1 MSHMNRAMFPHSPR
15 FLPDVRAL
23 AHCHRPPLLLPR
35 CVFARDD
42 RTLTL
47 SLTSRSRRA
56 MHWHEGHG
64 KSVLQGICIRQPAL
78 LPGRAEHDLG
88 PGAVTFWSNVL
99 REAFA
104 SAVTSS
110 RESFGA
116 LNVTR
121 DVLEG
126 MRWSSAL
133 AVDRMM
139 EEAHV
144 HMDVRAQTT
153 QVVIKAPP
161 GASNSLTPPRSAL
174 RTTNAHEGTMPPP
187 LSLGAAHSARRV
199 TWPDRSSMLVEAQC
213 DYGRVL
219 ETVRLYQKDPPSLS
233 RRVTNSTRILLVAVW
248 IVALGTA
255 GTFYCWNAE
264 KDKP

>member
-1 MSHMNRAMFPHSPR
+1 MNRAMFPHSPR
-15 FLPDVRAL
+15 LLPDVRAL

-199 TWPDRSSMLVEAQC
+199 TWPDSSSMLVEAQC

-264 KDKP
+264 